1 MLLKIQCDNDESS
14 KTQTRHRV
22 ECFKLQRSDHA
33 QTLFR
38 VKREL
43 GTGNEQMFQMYGAF
57 SPMKTMISTHNKGL
71 SHKKAMS

>member
-57 SPMKTMISTHNKGL
+57 SPMSRGNFIENK
-71 SHKKAMS
+71 